1 MIKKIYVTEKS
12 SLLNEQKC
20 YVFLVN
26 NNVTKIDLK
35 KFIHKTYDVKVNKVN
50 VLKKLG
56 KKVRKGKVI
65 GRSLTYKK
73 AYVFVD
79 ESIPLL
85 EEAA

>member
-1 MIKKIYVTEKS
+1 M
-12 SLLNEQKC
+12 
-20 YVFLVN
+20 FLVN

-56 KKVRKGKVI
+56 KRFVKEKLLET
-65 GRSLTYKK
+65 LTYKK

-85 EEAA
+85 EEA

>member
-1 MIKKIYVTEKS
+1 M
-12 SLLNEQKC
+12 
-20 YVFLVN
+20 F
-26 NNVTKIDLK
+26 
-35 KFIHKTYDVKVNKVN
+35 
-50 VLKKLG
+50 KKLG

-85 EEAA
+85 EEAT